1 MLPVCLKDDFKN
13 FGLNLIRG
21 TRLYYVL
28 SCIVI
33 CVRNF
38 QVESRIPDDMD
49 GAENGQSEHEESPIV
64 GGADGGPENE
74 IIELAGNDEVS
85 NASIYLDLENGYKA
99 GDGDTSIVVSGEAG
113 EARSN
118 RRHRRTEVELLG
130 ANVCKGTLRSGRLRD
145 SE

>member
-1 MLPVCLKDDFKN
+1 MEP
-13 FGLNLIRG
+13 
-21 TRLYYVL
+21 
-28 SCIVI
+28 
-33 CVRNF
+33 
-38 QVESRIPDDMD
+38 RIPDDMD
-49 GAENGQSEHEESPIV
+49 GAEKGQSEHEESPIV